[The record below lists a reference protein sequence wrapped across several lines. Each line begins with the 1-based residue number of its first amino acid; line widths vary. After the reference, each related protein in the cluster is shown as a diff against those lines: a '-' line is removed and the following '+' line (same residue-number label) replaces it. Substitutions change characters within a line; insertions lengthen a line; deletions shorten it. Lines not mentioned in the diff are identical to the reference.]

1 MRRLSFLRGQL
12 GFALLLAAAAP
23 AMVVFCWHPVI
34 ATIGDDSVSYLVLA
48 RYFSPWDPDPL
59 AARWAPYFS
68 NFPPLFPLLLA
79 ITGGAYELL
88 VGHLVVAAGAVASL
102 VLAHAYARERLS
114 NEAGAL
120 AVTFLFLMLPGMW
133 LGLMGILS
141 ESTYLALSMA
151 ALLYEA
157 KRVGPHS
164 RASAYVV
171 LGLWIATALLART
184 AAFALVAAYAVRMTV
199 EALRARRFPA
209 PRAWL
214 ALAIPAAAQ
223 LAWLASRPAL
233 AVTAY
238 QEWVAQLAQRWLTQP
253 VATFA
258 ESWRDLSRGWIGDFA
273 ADAAGG
279 GAAAFAFGLV
289 AAASLAGA
297 VRAAIR
303 GRLDGWY
310 VLASVAMLFV
320 WVFNEDNS
328 RRLLFPLLPLA
339 LLHAAETVHAVAQRV
354 RSRASAAIAPLAFAF
369 LAVMVFPASALVL
382 RKAFDRDPYFPGLG
396 YSPAAMKDYY
406 GVVNDRLAGEEAY
419 RGACVLAGMSYLGLW
434 TPEGARVMWVRPEY
448 IAVLG
453 RREGVA
459 LYLRWDRPA
468 LAREIR
474 RTRTDF
480 VVASRQYKNDL
491 ATFAGDAF
499 VWMVR
504 DIPSYLEPV
513 AALPDIS
520 RGDFLLLKVDAARLD
535 RYIRDGERASPAPG
549 AG

>member
-1 MRRLSFLRGQL
+1 LRRLSFLRGQL

-23 AMVVFCWHPVI
+23 AMVAFCWHPVI

-48 RYFSPWDPDPL
+48 RYFSPWNPDPL
-59 AARWAPYFS
+59 AAGWAPYFS

-120 AVTFLFLMLPGMW
+120 AVTFLFVMLPGMW

-171 LGLWIATALLART
+171 LGLWIAAALLART

-199 EALRARRFPA
+199 DGLRARRFPA

-273 ADAAGG
+273 ADAAGRRRRRLRLRPRRRG
-279 GAAAFAFGLV
+279 V
-289 AAASLAGA
+289 A
-297 VRAAIR
+297 R
-303 GRLDGWY
+303 GRRARG
-310 VLASVAMLFV
+310 
-320 WVFNEDNS
+320 NS
-328 RRLLFPLLPLA
+328 RVGSTA
-339 LLHAAETVHAVAQRV
+339 GMCSRV
-354 RSRASAAIAPLAFAF
+354 SPCSSSGCSTKTTRAGSCFRCCRSRSCTRPR
-369 LAVMVFPASALVL
+369 PCTPWPS
-382 RKAFDRDPYFPGLG
+382 
-396 YSPAAMKDYY
+396 
-406 GVVNDRLAGEEAY
+406 
-419 RGACVLAGMSYLGLW
+419 ACVLA
-434 TPEGARVMWVRPEY
+434 PARRSRPS
-448 IAVLG
+448 
-453 RREGVA
+453 
-459 LYLRWDRPA
+459 P
-468 LAREIR
+468 
-474 RTRTDF
+474 
-480 VVASRQYKNDL
+480 SR
-491 ATFAGDAF
+491 
-499 VWMVR
+499 
-504 DIPSYLEPV
+504 S
-513 AALPDIS
+513 
-520 RGDFLLLKVDAARLD
+520 
-535 RYIRDGERASPAPG
+535 SP
-549 AG
+549 